1 MSNNNKSNLKIAF
14 KLKESV
20 TAPLVR
26 EGVSN
31 DSELKHFHTFRF
43 FKINSRLVFS
53 SVCEDSD
60 ALKIKVNSRLVF
72 SSVYVDSDALKIGK
86 IYDYVQRF
94 ADAGSGLVNLEI
106 KYKAPTA
113 KKSSK
118 LEKKVR
124 LTFQFYSEIKDSLCD
139 RLFGMNS
146 VDVSAEVLK
155 SLFSKEFEHILVK
168 TLAGLSRKT
177 LRKINFI
184 QHTLEH
190 KHNKYNSYNTNSTT
204 IYYSRK
210 FGGLDLE
217 NGRLVAKHG
226 SEDPMLE
233 LNVYAATH
241 VGYSV
246 ENATQPVIG
255 VADQINLHVV
265 LRVSN
270 NAQERVDTDT
280 LVSKYNNT
288 TLIEII
294 EKV

>member
-26 EGVSN
+26 EGVS
-31 DSELKHFHTFRF
+31 SELKHFHTFRF

-60 ALKIKVNSRLVF
+60 ALKI
-72 SSVYVDSDALKIGK
+72 GE
-86 IYDYVQRF
+86 IYDHVQRF
-94 ADAGSGLVNLEI
+94 ADAGSELVNLEI

-124 LTFQFYSEIKDSLCD
+124 LTFQFYSKIKDSLCD
-139 RLFGMNS
+139 KLFGMNS

-184 QHTLEH
+184 QHTLEY
-190 KHNKYNSYNTNSTT
+190 KHNKYNSYDTYGTAIDYNC
-204 IYYSRK
+204 K
-210 FGGLDLE
+210 LGGLGLK

-226 SEDPMLE
+226 SKDPMLE
-233 LNVYAATH
+233 LNVYATTH

-246 ENATQPVIG
+246 RNATQPVIG
-255 VADQINLHVV
+255 VADQINLQVV

-270 NAQERVDTDT
+270 NAQERVDTT
-280 LVSKYNNT
+280 ALVSKYNNT
-288 TLIEII
+288 TLIETI
-294 EKV
+294 EKVL

>member
-1 MSNNNKSNLKIAF
+1 MPNNNNKSNLKIAF

-26 EGVSN
+26 KGVS
-31 DSELKHFHTFRF
+31 SELKHFHTLRF
-43 FKINSRLVFS
+43 FKIDSRLVFS

-60 ALKIKVNSRLVF
+60 ALKI
-72 SSVYVDSDALKIGK
+72 GE
-86 IYDYVQRF
+86 IYDPVQGF

-124 LTFQFYSEIKDSLCD
+124 LIFQFYSKIKDSLCD
-139 RLFGMNS
+139 KLFGMNS
-146 VDVSAEVLK
+146 VDVPAEVLK

-184 QHTLEH
+184 KHTLEY
-190 KHNKYNSYNTNSTT
+190 KPNKLMLAKPVTDY
-204 IYYSRK
+204 IYYNRK

-226 SEDPMLE
+226 SENPMLA
-233 LNVYAATH
+233 LNVYATTH
-241 VGYSV
+241 VGY
-246 ENATQPVIG
+246 NIGDATQPVIG
-255 VADQINLHVV
+255 VADQINLQVV

-270 NAQERVDTDT
+270 NAQERVDTT
-280 LVSKYNNT
+280 ALVSKYNNT
-288 TLIEII
+288 TLIETI
-294 EKV
+294 EKVG